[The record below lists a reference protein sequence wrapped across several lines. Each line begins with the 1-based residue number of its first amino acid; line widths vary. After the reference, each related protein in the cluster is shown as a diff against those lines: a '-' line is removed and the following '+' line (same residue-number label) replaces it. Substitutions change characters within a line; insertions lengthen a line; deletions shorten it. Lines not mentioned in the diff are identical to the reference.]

1 MRGGKAPRTGNSE
14 KQLSLH
20 HCLLGPERGS
30 SDQSSLKPL
39 AIGEGLPDVDMSQ
52 GVGGS
57 PQNPNFAFLL
67 SLLSCRCLPMTK
79 TNKKPE
85 DKEAWVMLS
94 EMLRSLL
101 FPLCTVYMLMT
112 IRFLSE
118 FLEFQFSELNFNFLL
133 GIS

>member
-1 MRGGKAPRTGNSE
+1 
-14 KQLSLH
+14 
-20 HCLLGPERGS
+20 
-30 SDQSSLKPL
+30 
-39 AIGEGLPDVDMSQ
+39 
-52 GVGGS
+52 
-57 PQNPNFAFLL
+57 
-67 SLLSCRCLPMTK
+67 MTK

-101 FPLCTVYMLMT
+101 FSLCTIYMLMT